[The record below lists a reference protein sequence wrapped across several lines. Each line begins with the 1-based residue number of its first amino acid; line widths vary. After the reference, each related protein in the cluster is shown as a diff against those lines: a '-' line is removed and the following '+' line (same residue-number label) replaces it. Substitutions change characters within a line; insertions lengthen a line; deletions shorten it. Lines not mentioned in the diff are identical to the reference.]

1 MVMVMMMLVLM
12 VMLMFMLVLMVMLM
26 FVLMVMLMFVFM
38 FMVMVMVV
46 FMVVVML
53 MFVFVILRQ
62 VHVEI
67 SGLDAALVD
76 GFMDQGVFA
85 QFQFGELLLQVCE
98 RNARVHQGAE
108 EHVAADAGKGFN
120 EQCFHVKTSQY
131 LPAADAVSAGG

>member
-1 MVMVMMMLVLM
+1 
-12 VMLMFMLVLMVMLM
+12 
-26 FVLMVMLMFVFM
+26 
-38 FMVMVMVV
+38 MVMVMVV